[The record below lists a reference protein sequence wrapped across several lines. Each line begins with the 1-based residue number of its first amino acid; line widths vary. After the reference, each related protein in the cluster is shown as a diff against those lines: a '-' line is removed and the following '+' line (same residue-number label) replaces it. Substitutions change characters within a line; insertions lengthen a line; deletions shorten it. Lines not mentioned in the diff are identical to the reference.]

1 MKAKKDTYIAIRTLE
16 ESIILR
22 ASLSAVAKDSGLNPH
37 AIKGKSRPEY
47 LVTARHYYWLLSLNT
62 GCFTLV
68 RLSNLLRI
76 DHGSLIHARNR
87 HKNRCDT
94 VKGFNQRWERIEKD
108 FNYNRAQLQDEYERK
123 QEQKNAD
130 RMVQK

>member
-22 ASLSAVAKDSGLNPH
+22 ASLSAVVKDSGLSPH
-37 AIKGKSRPEY
+37 AIKGKSRPDY
-47 LVTARHYYWLLSLNT
+47 LVTARHYYWLLSFNT

-68 RLSNLLRI
+68 RLANLLKI

-87 HKNRCDT
+87 HKNRCET
-94 VKGFNQRWERIEKD
+94 VKGFNQRWERLQKD
-108 FNYNRAQLQDEYERK
+108 FNYNREMLQIEYERK
-123 QEQKNAD
+123 QKQKDAN